1 MNVFSLMESKENS
14 FSKTDRLI
22 YNSVQ
27 KFSDDYAADPLNK
40 LIREKGFSQPSLT
53 RFAKKLGFSG
63 FNEFQFQLKRDLLE
77 APEDEASKSRS
88 EIYSDQL
95 LLTERFISDEL
106 LTDLSQ
112 RILNSHHTYFYGTS
126 LSRMPAEF
134 AAESLRILNADNV
147 SSLPSDAFSIPYR
160 ADDVYICFSAHSGP
174 WISNSVNSMH
184 KHDPKPFSILV
195 TMNPKHPFRSK
206 FDQVI
211 ALPSAPTSGNARMV
225 LGDTMAFMMFLDLLL
240 NCITKQITSRKR

>member
-1 MNVFSLMESKENS
+1 
-14 FSKTDRLI
+14 
-22 YNSVQ
+22 
-27 KFSDDYAADPLNK
+27 
-40 LIREKGFSQPSLT
+40 
-53 RFAKKLGFSG
+53 
-63 FNEFQFQLKRDLLE
+63 
-77 APEDEASKSRS
+77 
-88 EIYSDQL
+88 
-95 LLTERFISDEL
+95 
-106 LTDLSQ
+106 
-112 RILNSHHTYFYGTS
+112 
-126 LSRMPAEF
+126 MPAEF